1 MKLTAFRVQMY
12 RCILDSGWV
21 EVAPLT
27 VVVGKNEAGKT
38 TLLRA
43 LHKFNPFRPDPYNMD
58 SEWPRGHRK
67 ERDDARVVCSAK
79 FELSPD
85 EKAEL
90 GKITDQAIE
99 SVSELEITK
108 DYAGRFEVLFPSSL
122 FPDKLHPNDVDQAL
136 SALPMLK
143 EPIGDGF
150 KDKARELGDEARRLA
165 HEGRFTELQEISST
179 QVPLL
184 QQVMSPEGQNPQR
197 QHEQEYLG
205 QYQAKLQEIA
215 KTLSATA
222 SIQKKA
228 HEYVISRLPTFI
240 YMSDYRSFRGSA
252 QLDQVKQR
260 KDRQQLTE
268 EDKTLLTIMELS
280 GLGLESEVTKGQ
292 LPDREQRQYDLDD
305 ASATLTREIADRWK
319 QRRYEVQFRADGH
332 LFYTF
337 VKDQHDPSL
346 IRLEER
352 SKGFQWFFSFDLMF
366 MHESKGT
373 FKGCVI
379 LLDEPGLHLHPD
391 AQKDLLSRLEEYAKE
406 NTLIY
411 TTHLPFMIDLRK
423 PERIRVISEVAGG
436 GVAVTDD
443 LTQSQ
448 PEGKFV
454 LQAAL
459 GMSGSTSY
467 LVAQRNL
474 VVEGVDD
481 YWILS
486 ELSGL
491 LKRSGDACLP
501 DDVLITP
508 AGGAAEAGYIATFM
522 IGQRL
527 KVTVLLDS
535 DKAGDDA
542 KDKLVKRW
550 LTRYHSNPAHVL
562 SLGECLGKTG
572 QEFAIEDLFPQDWY
586 LERVKRV
593 YAKQLSAAGV
603 QDLNLT
609 GNDQL
614 CKRVERALESS
625 GIKFNKSSVA
635 KVIRSDLSRMA
646 NASELPQGTRDMA
659 KALFSKILE
668 IMPTEEAR
676 P

>member
-1 MKLTAFRVQMY
+1 MKLKAFRVQMY

-21 EVAPLT
+21 KVEPLT

-43 LHKFNPFRPDPYNMD
+43 LHKFNPFKPDPYVMD
-58 SEWPRGHRK
+58 SEWPRGHRRN
-67 ERDDARVVCSAK
+67 RDDARVVCSAK
-79 FELSPD
+79 FELSAE

-90 GKITDQAIE
+90 GKITDQAIDTL
-99 SVSELEITK
+99 SELEITK
-108 DYAGRFEVLFPSSL
+108 DYAGRFEVSFPSTLFPN
-122 FPDKLHPNDVDQAL
+122 KLHPNDVDQAL
-136 SALPMLK
+136 SALPTLK
-143 EPIGDGF
+143 DPVADEF
-150 KDKARELGDEARRLA
+150 KSKAREFGDEARRLA
-165 HEGRFTELQEISST
+165 HEGRFSDLQQLGST
-179 QVPLL
+179 QIPLL
-184 QQVMSPEGQNPQR
+184 QQSMSPAGQNPHR
-197 QHEQEYLG
+197 QHEQEYLA
-205 QYQAKLQEIA
+205 QYQAKLQEVA
-215 KTLSATA
+215 KTLSATP
-222 SIQKKA
+222 SIQNKA
-228 HEYVISRLPTFI
+228 HEYVIKRLPTFI

-260 KDRQQLTE
+260 KDRHQLTE
-268 EDKTLLTIMELS
+268 EDRTLLTIMELS
-280 GLGLESEVTKGQ
+280 GLDLESEVTKGHQ
-292 LPDREQRQYDLDD
+292 PDREQRQYDLDD
-305 ASATLTREIADRWK
+305 ASATLTKEITDRWK
-319 QRRYEVQFRADGH
+319 QRRYEVQFRADGQ

-366 MHESKGT
+366 MYESKGA

-391 AQKDLLSRLEEYAKE
+391 AQRDLLARLEEYAKE

-423 PERIRVISEVAGG
+423 PERIRVLSEVPGA

-443 LTQSQ
+443 LTQGQ

-481 YWILS
+481 FWVLS
-486 ELSGL
+486 ELSAL
-491 LKRSGDACLP
+491 LKRSGDPCLP

-522 IGQRL
+522 IGQKL
-527 KVTVLLDS
+527 QVVVLLDS

-550 LTRYHSNPAHVL
+550 LTRYQSSPAHVL
-562 SLGECLGKTG
+562 SLGDCIGKAG
-572 QEFAIEDLFPQDWY
+572 QEVSIEDLFPQDWY
-586 LERVKRV
+586 IERVKRV

-603 QDLNLT
+603 QNLNPV
-609 GNDQL
+609 GSDQL
-614 CKRVERALESS
+614 CKRVERALESH
-625 GIKFNKSSVA
+625 GIKFNKGSVA
-635 KVIRSDLSRMA
+635 KVIRSELSRLD
-646 NASELPQGTRDMA
+646 NASELPQGTREMA
-659 KALFSKILE
+659 KALFSRILE
-668 IMPTEEAR
+668 IMPAEEAR
-676 P
+676 L